1 MLTQMKMDF
10 KTAVVTPGILV
21 LSMMNEF
28 PANVITT
35 KLQVCVIVVPT
46 THMILRQTTCEG
58 TSSV

>member
-21 LSMMNEF
+21 LSMFELYEF
-28 PANVITT
+28 PNAITT

-58 TSSV
+58 M

>member
-10 KTAVVTPGILV
+10 KTAVVIPGILV
-21 LSMMNEF
+21 LSMYEF

-46 THMILRQTTCEG
+46 THMILRRTTCEG
-58 TSSV
+58 ISSV